1 MDCFYLFVYCLFGL
15 YVAHFFVNEIFD
27 DDSSILNVFIILPC
41 AFMLWPL
48 IAIASLLAIIFDD
61 L

>member
-27 DDSSILNVFIILPC
+27 DDSILNVFIILPC

-48 IAIASLLAIIFDD
+48 VVFVSLLAIIFED